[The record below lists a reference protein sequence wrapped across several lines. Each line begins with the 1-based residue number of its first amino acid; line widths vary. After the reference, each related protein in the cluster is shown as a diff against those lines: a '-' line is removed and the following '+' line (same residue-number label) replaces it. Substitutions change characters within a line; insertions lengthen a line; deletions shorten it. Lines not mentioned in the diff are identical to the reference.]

1 MTLQTAAKMLG
12 GSVQGAD
19 VEFSGVSIDSRTA
32 RPGDLFV
39 ALRGPNFDGHEF
51 VVDAV
56 GNGANTALITT
67 AVTVSV
73 PTLTVKDTYRALGQ
87 LAAGWRR
94 RFELPVI
101 AITGSNGKTT
111 VKQMVGSILHAR
123 DDGVVA
129 EGNMNNHIGVPLTL
143 LRLRDSDRFAVLEF
157 GMNHPGEISYLTAIA
172 QPTVAVINNA
182 AAAHL
187 QGLGS
192 IDGVARAKGEIFE
205 GLRDAGIA
213 VINIDDRYAE
223 LWMDLTSSQR
233 RMTFGLDASADV
245 SASYTLRPDASDMT
259 IITAAGQL
267 VLTLPLPGLHNV
279 RNALAATAAS
289 LAGGAQL
296 AEIKQG
302 LERMT
307 PVAGRVVSRRGIGG
321 AAIMDDSYNA
331 NPASLYAA
339 LEVLAAQPGEH
350 LLVLGDM
357 NELGRESAALHTE
370 AGIEARRVGV
380 DELYAVGTMSRHAVS
395 GFGDGARHFAD
406 QQELIAALQPRLHA
420 GVTALVKGSR
430 GARMERVVA
439 ALLADAGADGVRH

>member
-1 MTLQTAAKMLG
+1 M
-12 GSVQGAD
+12 
-19 VEFSGVSIDSRTA
+19 
-32 RPGDLFV
+32 
-39 ALRGPNFDGHEF
+39 
-51 VVDAV
+51 
-56 GNGANTALITT
+56 
-67 AVTVSV
+67 
-73 PTLTVKDTYRALGQ
+73 
-87 LAAGWRR
+87 
-94 RFELPVI
+94 
-101 AITGSNGKTT
+101 
-111 VKQMVGSILHAR
+111 
-123 DDGVVA
+123 
-129 EGNMNNHIGVPLTL
+129 
-143 LRLRDSDRFAVLEF
+143 
-157 GMNHPGEISYLTAIA
+157 
-172 QPTVAVINNA
+172 
-182 AAAHL
+182 
-187 QGLGS
+187 GS

-289 LAGGAQL
+289 VASGAQL

-302 LERMT
+302 LERMA

-321 AAIMDDSYNA
+321 AAIIDDSYNA

-339 LEVLAAQPGEH
+339 MEVLVAQAGEH

-380 DELYAVGTMSRHAVS
+380 DGLYAVGTLSRHAVS
-395 GFGDGARHFAD
+395 GFGDGAQHFTD
-406 QQELIAALQPRLHA
+406 QQALIAALQPRLHT